1 MGAAKSMGA
10 DEALELADKLIHD
23 VMGEHL
29 DDLQRAVF
37 LGAWA
42 GHTYE
47 VIAESLGY
55 NESYIK
61 EEGADLCR
69 LLSQVLQERVTKT
82 SFRAALERRSRSH
95 TNGTPPT
102 RSTQSITTVQPIEII
117 PQVQA
122 NVDLARVQP
131 APLDSLFMGREG
143 AIADLNHLIQQ
154 GSKVIL
160 IHGEGGLGKT
170 TLARRYFKTQGF
182 DFHLELWMATETQNI
197 APVESVVEE
206 WLRRDFNQDPGRE
219 FSINLERLRR
229 QLRDANWRIGVLI
242 DNLEPALDG
251 QGKFVEAHRSY
262 VDLLR
267 VLADPA
273 VQSVTL
279 ITSRERLYESS
290 VNAQLYQLGGLEE
303 SVWRQFFD
311 SREIDANSPALS
323 EMWRAYG
330 GNAKAMQILSGAIV
344 ADFYGDIDA
353 YWQDNSGDL
362 LIERELKDLVTSQFN
377 RIQQVNIDAYRLLC
391 RMGCYRY
398 QDVSSIPADALL
410 CLLWDVPEAQRR
422 QVIRTLQDLS
432 LIEARKGQYWL
443 HPVVRATAIAQLRA
457 SDEWERVNRK
467 AAEFWTQRVQVVK
480 DAHDALV
487 ALEAYYHYLMIEDF
501 EAACSVI
508 IQGRGINQDK
518 GLPLGASFYQ
528 LGLLQ
533 KIISVITRI
542 IHKIQPDFRAMRLN
556 NILGYTYRL
565 MGEISKA
572 LECHQESRKISEQ
585 LQLDKPKVSTL
596 FNIGLC
602 KTELWE
608 LEEAKSYFN
617 SVAALANETED
628 CEEYVVYAQCCL
640 AFLESCLGPGKDAM
654 HAVQNAE
661 RAASASPLT
670 LWGKGYSLLYLSLTH
685 KNLGNLVEA
694 LELCDRTIL
703 HAEENHFTQV
713 KAKATSCLAEV
724 YREQQDFETALG
736 HHLKSIDLLNEIGAK
751 CDLAEAYFQLG
762 LTYQKMGDAGKS
774 RECFQQ
780 AMRLF
785 REIDAPKQLVRIRQ
799 TQQNPRE

>member
-1 MGAAKSMGA
+1 MGA
-10 DEALELADKLIHD
+10 DEALELADKLIYD
-23 VMGEHL
+23 VTGEHL

-82 SFRAALERRSRSH
+82 SFRAALERRWRSH
-95 TNGTPPT
+95 SNGTSSVRP
-102 RSTQSITTVQPIEII
+102 SQSVATVQPIETLSPI
-117 PQVQA
+117 QT
-122 NVDLARVQP
+122 NVDVERVLP
-131 APLDSLFMGREG
+131 NRLDSQFIGREG
-143 AIADLNHLIQQ
+143 AIADLNRMIHQ
-154 GSKVIL
+154 GAKVIL

-182 DFHLELWMATETQNI
+182 DFHLELWMATEPQNI

-251 QGKFVEAHRSY
+251 QGKFVEVHRSY

-290 VNAQLYQLGGLEE
+290 ANAQLYQLGGLDEA
-303 SVWRQFFD
+303 VWRQFFD
-311 SREIDANSPALS
+311 SRNIDPNSPALS

-362 LIERELKDLVTSQFN
+362 LIERELNDLVTSQFN
-377 RIQQVNIDAYRLLC
+377 RLQQVNADAYRLLC

-398 QDVSSIPADALL
+398 QDVSAVPVDALL
-410 CLLWDVPEAQRR
+410 CLLWDVPELQRR
-422 QVIRTLQDLS
+422 PVIRTLQDLS

-443 HPVVRATAIAQLRA
+443 HPVVRVTAIASLKA
-457 SDEWERVNRK
+457 SDEWELVNRK

-480 DAHDALV
+480 DTHDALV
-487 ALEAYYHYLMIEDF
+487 ALEAYYHYLMIDDF
-501 EAACSVI
+501 ESACSVI
-508 IQGRGINQDK
+508 IQGRGSNQDK

-556 NILGYTYRL
+556 NILGYTHRL
-565 MGEISKA
+565 MGEIGKA
-572 LECHQESRKISEQ
+572 LDCHQESRKISEI
-585 LQLDKPKVSTL
+585 LQLDKPRVSTL

-608 LEEAKSYFN
+608 LEDAKSYFN
-617 SVAALANETED
+617 SVIALAQEAED

-640 AFLESCLGPGKDAM
+640 AFLESCLGSGVDAM
-654 HAVQNAE
+654 HAVQSAE
-661 RAASASPLT
+661 RAVLATPLT

-694 LELCDRTIL
+694 LELCDRTIQ

-724 YREQQDFETALG
+724 YREQQDFETALNN
-736 HHLKSIDLLNEIGAK
+736 HLKAIELLDEIGAK
-751 CDLAEAYFQLG
+751 CDLAEAYYQLG
-762 LTYQKMGDAGKS
+762 LTYQKMGNASKMRDY
-774 RECFQQ
+774 FQQ

-785 REIDAPKQLVRIRQ
+785 REVDAPKQLARLRNAQ
-799 TQQNPRE
+799 CRPHN

>member
-1 MGAAKSMGA
+1 MGA
-10 DEALELADKLIHD
+10 DEALELADKLIYD
-23 VMGEHL
+23 VTGGHL

-82 SFRAALERRSRSH
+82 SFRAALERRWRSH
-95 TNGTPPT
+95 SHGSPPAT
-102 RSTQSITTVQPIEII
+102 RPSPTIATVQPIETIS
-117 PQVQA
+117 QVQT
-122 NVDLARVQP
+122 NVELERVLP
-131 APLDSLFMGREG
+131 SRMDSQFMGREG
-143 AIADLNHLIQQ
+143 AIADLNRMIQQ

-182 DFHLELWMATETQNI
+182 DFHLELWMATETQNV

-279 ITSRERLYESS
+279 MTSRERLYESS
-290 VNAQLYQLGGLEE
+290 ANAQLYQLGGLDEA
-303 SVWRQFFD
+303 VWRQFFD
-311 SREIDANSPALS
+311 SRDIDPNSAALS

-344 ADFYGDIDA
+344 TDFYGDIDA

-377 RIQQVNIDAYRLLC
+377 RLQQINADAYRLLC

-398 QDVSSIPADALL
+398 QDVSAVPVDALL
-410 CLLWDVPEAQRR
+410 CLLWDVPEPQRR

-443 HPVVRATAIAQLRA
+443 HPVVRVTAIATLRA
-457 SDEWERVNRK
+457 SAEWELVNRK
-467 AAEFWTQRVQVVK
+467 AAEFWTQRVQVVQ
-480 DAHDALV
+480 DTHDALI
-487 ALEAYYHYLMIEDF
+487 ALEAYYHYLVIEDF

-508 IQGRGINQDK
+508 IQGRGSSQDK

-565 MGEISKA
+565 MGEIGKA
-572 LECHQESRKISEQ
+572 LDCHQESRKISEIF
-585 LQLDKPKVSTL
+585 QLDKPRISTL

-617 SVAALANETED
+617 SVTTLAQETAD

-640 AFLESCLGPGKDAM
+640 AFLESCLGSGKDAM

-661 RAASASPLT
+661 RAVSATLLT

-694 LELCDRTIL
+694 LELCRSTIR

-724 YREQQDFETALG
+724 YREQQDFETALSN
-736 HHLKSIDLLNEIGAK
+736 HFKSIELLDEIGAK
-751 CDLAEAYFQLG
+751 CDLAEAYYQLG
-762 LTYQKMGDAGKS
+762 LTYQKMGNTSKT
-774 RECFQQ
+774 REHFQQ

-785 REIDAPKQLVRIRQ
+785 REIDAPKQVIRVRQAQHI
-799 TQQNPRE
+799 PHDS